1 MAVKKIAEYTATGRR
16 KTAVA
21 RVRLSLGVGKMRVN
35 GRDYKEYFP
44 TDSVQGFIHQPFQ
57 ITDTVKR
64 YDVMVNVD
72 GGGLIG
78 QAGAVRHGI
87 SRALIQADPEL
98 KAALKDAGCLTRD
111 AREKERK
118 KPGQPGA
125 RKRFQFSKR

>member
-1 MAVKKIAEYTATGRR
+1 MAVQKTVEYRATGRR

-21 RVRLSLGVGKMRVN
+21 RVRLALGVGKMRVN
-35 GRDYKEYFP
+35 GKDAVDYFP
-44 TDSVQGFIHQPFQ
+44 TDATRGYIEQPFE
-57 ITDTVKR
+57 ISDTAKR
-64 YDVMVNVD
+64 YDVMVNVC
-72 GGGLIG
+72 GGGPMG
-78 QAGAVRHGI
+78 QAGAIRHGI

-111 AREKERK
+111 PREKERK